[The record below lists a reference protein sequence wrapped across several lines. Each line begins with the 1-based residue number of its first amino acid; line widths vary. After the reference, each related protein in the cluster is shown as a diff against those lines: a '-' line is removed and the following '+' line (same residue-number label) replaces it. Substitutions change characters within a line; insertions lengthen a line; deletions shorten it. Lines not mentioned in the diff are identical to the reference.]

1 MENHDKDLQHESSN
15 LSTPSISID
24 LKFYALVIGA
34 LVVVFLMGAMSGS
47 PEIAKGVNVALVVA
61 VLALGMKFGFAWVTA
76 AAEADPTSP
85 TIVATRPDALQAAPL
100 ISTLQE
106 NGINA
111 VATGAHTAGFQVEIA
126 SDVKIVVPRCD
137 AAKSREILGDA
148 VKG

>member
-1 MENHDKDLQHESSN
+1 MENQKSEQSDP
-15 LSTPSISID
+15 STPSVSPGPLD
-24 LKFYALVIGA
+24 LKPYLLSIGV
-34 LVVVFLMGAMSGS
+34 LVVIFFLSAMFGS
-47 PEIAKGVNVALVVA
+47 AEIIKAVNVALVVG

-76 AAEADPTSP
+76 ASESDPTSP

-111 VATGAHTAGFQVEIA
+111 VATGSHTAGFQVEIA
-126 SDVKIVVPRCD
+126 SEVKVVVPKSD
-137 AAKSREILGDA
+137 AAKAIEILGDA